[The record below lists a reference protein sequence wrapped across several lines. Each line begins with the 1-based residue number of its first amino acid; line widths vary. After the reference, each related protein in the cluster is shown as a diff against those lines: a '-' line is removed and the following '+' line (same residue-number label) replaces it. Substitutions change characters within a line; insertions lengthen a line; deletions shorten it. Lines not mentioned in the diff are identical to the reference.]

1 MRVHGLTAAARLCA
15 LILAMLST
23 MTACPVRTVSEHDGA
38 PRRCRRPTIAG
49 LPLPWQCLLET
60 VGCICARR

>member
-1 MRVHGLTAAARLCA
+1 MQEEVGEDRL
-15 LILAMLST
+15 SN
-23 MTACPVRTVSEHDGA
+23 EHYAA

-60 VGCICARR
+60 VECICAGR